1 MAATKQLPAGFEN
14 LQPFA
19 EQWALPTGPER
30 YRARLS
36 ATMAEIQAFY
46 DAVTA
51 DGEKAVAYLEQ
62 FDDLPGMPD
71 DARHLM
77 WLLASFSVIS
87 FCVDVFKQPQIPDS
101 NAATL
106 DWVLEPAM

>member
-1 MAATKQLPAGFEN
+1 MGAIKQLPAGFED

-19 EQWALPTGPER
+19 GQWALPTGPER
-30 YRARLS
+30 YQARLS
-36 ATMAEIQAFY
+36 ATMDEIQAFY
-46 DAVTA
+46 DAVTTH
-51 DGEKAVAYLEQ
+51 GEKALAYLEQ
-62 FDDLPGMPD
+62 FEDLPGMPD

-77 WLLASFSVIS
+77 WLLASFSYIS

>member
-1 MAATKQLPAGFEN
+1 MGAIKQLPAGFED

-19 EQWALPTGPER
+19 EQWALATGPER
-30 YRARLS
+30 YQARLS
-36 ATMAEIQAFY
+36 ATMADIQPFY
-46 DAVTA
+46 DAVVA
-51 DGEKAVAYLEQ
+51 RGEEALDYLEQ

-101 NAATL
+101 NSATL

>member
-1 MAATKQLPAGFEN
+1 MGTVKQLPAEFED

-19 EQWALPTGPER
+19 EKWALPTGPER
-30 YRARLS
+30 YQARLS
-36 ATMAEIQAFY
+36 ATMDEIQPFY
-46 DAVTA
+46 DAVA
-51 DGEKAVAYLEQ
+51 ARGEAALAYLEQ

>member
-1 MAATKQLPAGFEN
+1 MSATKQLPAEFAD

-36 ATMAEIQAFY
+36 ATMAEIQPFY
-46 DAVTA
+46 DAVA
-51 DGEKAVAYLEQ
+51 ARGEEALTYLEQ
-62 FDDLPGMPD
+62 FDDLPGIPD
-71 DARHLM
+71 EARHLM